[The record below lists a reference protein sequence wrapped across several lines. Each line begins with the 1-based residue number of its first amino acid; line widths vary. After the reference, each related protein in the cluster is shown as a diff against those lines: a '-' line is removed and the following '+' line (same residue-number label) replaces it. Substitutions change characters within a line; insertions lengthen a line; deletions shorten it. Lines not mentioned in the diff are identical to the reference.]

1 MIQQIRCIK
10 GVMTDEFRMVNLM
23 VAWSLLNLIVKIQR
37 VLADHSIGE
46 RSFILGR
53 AEGKDEQL
61 KGA

>member
-1 MIQQIRCIK
+1 
-10 GVMTDEFRMVNLM
+10 MTDEFRMVNLM